1 MANTY
6 TIENITAEKLEA
18 GLAKLRKSGFT
29 AEAGHVKGMGVEAT
43 YALTGTELRVTVE
56 KQPPFLGGMI
66 ESQIRGFFA

>member
-1 MANTY
+1 MATY

-29 AEAGHVKGMGVEAT
+29 AENGAVKGMGVEAV
-43 YALTGTELRVTVE
+43 YALEGANLIITIE

>member
-6 TIENITAEKLEA
+6 TIENISAEKLEA

-29 AEAGHVKGMGVEAT
+29 AEAGHVKGMGVEAI
-43 YALTGTELRVTVE
+43 YELVGSTLNITVE

>member
-6 TIENITAEKLEA
+6 TIENISAEKLEA

-29 AEAGHVKGMGVEAT
+29 AEAGHVKGMGVEAA
-43 YALTGTELRVTVE
+43 YALEGTNLNVTVE
-56 KQPPFLGGMI
+56 KHPPFLSGMI

>member
-1 MANTY
+1 MANIY

-29 AEAGHVKGMGVEAT
+29 AEAGLVKGMGVEAT
-43 YALTGTELRVTVE
+43 YALTGSELHVTVE